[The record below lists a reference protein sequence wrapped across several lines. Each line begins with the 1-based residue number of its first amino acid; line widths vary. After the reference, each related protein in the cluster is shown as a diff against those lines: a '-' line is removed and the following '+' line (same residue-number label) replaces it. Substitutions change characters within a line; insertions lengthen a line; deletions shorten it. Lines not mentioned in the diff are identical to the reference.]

1 VKIFKEKE
9 MKVLSE
15 EVFAIWGKIDELGD
29 ELRDNTTKKE
39 CNDIKALLEV
49 ANTALFAIMRIENEK
64 K

>member
-1 VKIFKEKE
+1 

-29 ELRDNTTKKE
+29 ELRNNTTKKE